1 MRRKFPVAPLVAVVV
16 LVLSVLPSAIVVLSS
31 FSSAKALTFPP
42 SHISLAAYGSLF
54 ADGVSRVALF
64 HSLIIGTISVVVA
77 VPLGTAAALGLRAPF
92 LRGRVFI
99 MCMLLLGLA
108 SPLVVSGVA
117 YLVIETNLQIIG
129 SLLVLGLT
137 IAVINLP
144 FVFYLVSSALDR
156 MNPELTEA
164 SFTLGAEELQTFL
177 FVTLPEIMPGVLA
190 SALLL
195 FIFGITDFTIS
206 IILATT
212 SDATLPVVIFGS
224 LRSGLTPRLA
234 AAGGL
239 YIGLAVVITVIL
251 SRTGIVDRFF
261 FQED

>member
-1 MRRKFPVAPLVAVVV
+1 
-16 LVLSVLPSAIVVLSS
+16 
-31 FSSAKALTFPP
+31 
-42 SHISLAAYGSLF
+42 
-54 ADGVSRVALF
+54 
-64 HSLIIGTISVVVA
+64 
-77 VPLGTAAALGLRAPF
+77 
-92 LRGRVFI
+92 
-99 MCMLLLGLA
+99 
-108 SPLVVSGVA
+108 
-117 YLVIETNLQIIG
+117 
-129 SLLVLGLT
+129 
-137 IAVINLP
+137 
-144 FVFYLVSSALDR
+144 

-212 SDATLPVVIFGS
+212 GDATLPVVIFGS

-239 YIGLAVVITVIL
+239 YIGLAVAITVIL
-251 SRTGIVDRFF
+251 SRTGIIDRFF